1 MVLWNPVS
9 QVIFHPAAA
18 GYVFTLI
25 QTAQM
30 SSGALY
36 RNNSIAS
43 RSANSDTY
51 LAHLLLAEVASGSQ
65 ESFRGSAMA
74 E

>member
-1 MVLWNPVS
+1 MESCVASNLSPCCGW
-9 QVIFHPAAA
+9 
-18 GYVFTLI
+18 YVFTLI
-25 QTAQM
+25 QTADQM
-30 SSGALY
+30 PSGALY

-51 LAHLLLAEVASGSQ
+51 LAHLLLAEVASGNQ